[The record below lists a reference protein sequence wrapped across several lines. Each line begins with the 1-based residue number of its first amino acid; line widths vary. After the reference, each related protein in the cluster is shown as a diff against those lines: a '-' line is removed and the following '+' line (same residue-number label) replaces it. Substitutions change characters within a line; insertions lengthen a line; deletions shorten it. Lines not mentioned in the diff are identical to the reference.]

1 MLHAGLVHDLVVV
14 HQRLLVLVDLR
25 LDRGMG
31 GLIAAHPAGC
41 LEGVQQLLGVGPADG
56 AAAQGLVDLHILQ
69 NQRIVGDLLALV
81 VIVGLYVLQDVV
93 GAAVVGVVVVM
104 VVDQVAVLLRVVL
117 DQAAEVGFPLLIH
130 LLVLHAALDALGQVA
145 AQLVGVAHLRPG
157 HHIRVQRRDLVVVQ
171 HLIDVVQVLVGI
183 TRDRRA
189 EVGIVCLFILQI
201 VQHFG
206 GVGRQHVHAL
216 VIVVAAV
223 QQAAGGVH
231 GQGQLHIFLR
241 VDGGIAADD
250 GIQHPAGVARTQ
262 AAVHHQRHLVF
273 VREVGRLFPL
283 VDESFLQGLLV
294 VRDQLFHRA
303 VGAHKVDAALQPK
316 ALHGLRDDLGRID
329 LVHVHGGAVRG
340 KAILD
345 AVVQVLDVH
354 TGGVGLVVLA
364 VPVHHHCARH
374 GHGQHQCKE
383 PPEVAQD
390 IKLFQRC
397 SSFRICRAV
406 CTMHR
411 PKHSTTKTAIST
423 ITRLRPICCT
433 KEPAA

>member
-1 MLHAGLVHDLVVV
+1 MCGLRLRLIGIPQLLECAAQQIPDVEFLFVIRGGTCCLVLDGVIRVQAVVLLDLLVQHFQNGLRLDGVAFPEEAHDLARTVGTDETLLGAKGRHQPGKVPQDMVAHRVTILPREMVQAGKLEAHAGKVAGQQALLFQPCHHGIHTVAVGQTGLFVHIHKVFHKVAGTAHHNGQCAAHEEEEYKADGQIQLGVDAGPHSGGAGGLQIVRAQGAVVLHAGLVHDLVVV

-81 VIVGLYVLQDVV
+81 VIVGLYVLQNVV

-117 DQAAEVGFPLLIH
+117 DQAAEVDFPLLIH

-223 QQAAGGVH
+223 Q
-231 GQGQLHIFLR
+231 
-241 VDGGIAADD
+241 
-250 GIQHPAGVARTQ
+250 
-262 AAVHHQRHLVF
+262 
-273 VREVGRLFPL
+273 
-283 VDESFLQGLLV
+283 
-294 VRDQLFHRA
+294 
-303 VGAHKVDAALQPK
+303 
-316 ALHGLRDDLGRID
+316 
-329 LVHVHGGAVRG
+329 
-340 KAILD
+340 
-345 AVVQVLDVH
+345 
-354 TGGVGLVVLA
+354 
-364 VPVHHHCARH
+364 
-374 GHGQHQCKE
+374 
-383 PPEVAQD
+383 
-390 IKLFQRC
+390 
-397 SSFRICRAV
+397 
-406 CTMHR
+406 
-411 PKHSTTKTAIST
+411 
-423 ITRLRPICCT
+423 
-433 KEPAA
+433 